1 MALFRAN
8 SFVFRPSERTLAQ
21 NPRSKLINNEIYNF
35 ARLAKTHLR
44 KLTGKIFRTIISTS
58 RFLIDIFVFP
68 FPPPPPTFCSQA
80 CTSPSILQQ
89 LYFGVEGSAIK
100 MNLLKKRKTIYRK
113 ENQVQLKKL
122 KKHVGCSLIS
132 YIKVYQRSGGGGEGE
147 VVLRKTPESSK
158 RKQEKK
164 LSYI

>member
-35 ARLAKTHLR
+35 VRLAKTHLR

-68 FPPPPPTFCSQA
+68 FPPLPLLFVPRLVRLRQFCSSYTLA
-80 CTSPSILQQ
+80 WR
-89 LYFGVEGSAIK
+89 GV
-100 MNLLKKRKTIYRK
+100 
-113 ENQVQLKKL
+113 Q
-122 KKHVGCSLIS
+122 
-132 YIKVYQRSGGGGEGE
+132 
-147 VVLRKTPESSK
+147 
-158 RKQEKK
+158 
-164 LSYI
+164 